1 MTMRTRWYESEA
13 AIVQATLDKPAA
25 EVAAMIGRN
34 ARAVYAMRNRLRRG
48 IAKIRPG
55 RRAPARPSKRRA
67 WAKADLAY
75 LQLNYGAMS
84 VARIARHLGR
94 TETAIYVAAV
104 RHGFAHA
111 RIEEHQDRTIAAWAD
126 MLGIDMHT
134 MQNYVT
140 RGRLHIKRVERVGN
154 HYILDDA
161 TIIEWLRAGNAVR
174 CTVNAHTPHYLRR
187 IIEEVKAE
195 YVSDD
200 ELLRID
206 PWLAMHHLNAI
217 TGMTPM
223 PRIKGIYTGD
233 AKIVER
239 VMWYRKAD
247 VYARLYN
254 IAVDIPRNIKDP
266 YIKAVWLAWESV
278 YVARYELE
286 QYYEVKPGH
295 PKPVA
300 HGVYVRADVVAW
312 LKTRPTLSRHVAA
325 LRQDIV
331 TWQEL
336 HADIDRKVRL
346 GQPL

>member
-1 MTMRTRWYESEA
+1 MTMRSRWYESEA

-48 IAKIRPG
+48 VAKLRPG
-55 RRAPARPSKRRA
+55 RRAPKQPPKWTA
-67 WAKADLAY
+67 WTKADLAY
-75 LQLNYGAMS
+75 LQINYGAMS

-94 TETAIYVAAV
+94 TETAVRVAAI
-104 RHGFAHA
+104 RFGISRA
-111 RIEEHQDRTIAAWAD
+111 RYEERQDRTVAGWAA
-126 MLGIDMHT
+126 MLGFSVRVLQQHI
-134 MQNYVT
+134 Y
-140 RGRLHIKRVERVGN
+140 RGHLGEKRFERVGN
-154 HYILDDA
+154 GFVIDDA

-174 CTVNAHTPHYLRR
+174 CTVNASTPHYLRR

-195 YVSDD
+195 YISDD

-206 PWLAMHHLNAI
+206 PWLAVHHLNII

-223 PRIKGIYTGD
+223 PRLKGIATHGRT
-233 AKIVER
+233 V
-239 VMWYRKAD
+239 WYRKAD

-254 IAVDIPRNIKDP
+254 VGVDIPRNIKDP
-266 YIKAVWLAWESV
+266 YVRAIWLAWESV
-278 YVARYELE
+278 YVSCYELQ
-286 QYYEVKPGH
+286 QYYEVKPSQ

-312 LKTRPTLSRHVAA
+312 LKTRPTLSRHAAA
-325 LRQDIV
+325 LRQDVV